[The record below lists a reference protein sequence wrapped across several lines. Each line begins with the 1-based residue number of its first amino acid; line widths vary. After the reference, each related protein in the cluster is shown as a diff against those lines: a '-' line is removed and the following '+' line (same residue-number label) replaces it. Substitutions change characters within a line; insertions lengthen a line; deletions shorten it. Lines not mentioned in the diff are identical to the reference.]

1 MVSISLDS
9 LSAARMSTALKPYL
23 SITQIQLLGDLS
35 LDDLVLKMRDTKQTA
50 AEEPVAN
57 TTERPFAWDV
67 LHQPGQTVLKL
78 IIGSG
83 TPLIII
89 HGGAGDIAAFR
100 AIQEQFT
107 TPLWAI
113 QPTPEAPLDTV
124 DTLAQFYF
132 EKIKDARPAGPYR
145 IAGFSASSM
154 VTLRLAQLL
163 EANEDEI
170 AQLTFVDHHPMLFTS
185 SVHGFTENV
194 ETFEDLTMYGRKASV
209 AMVADCCS
217 RDSALA
223 RRAYGENLVAASNG
237 LPSAANAIE
246 SWEWIKKTTAMN
258 LKQVVEFGGGWS
270 VWASTDANT
279 REDAARR
286 RMVDEIAK
294 VRTPMTVLIGN
305 WGLRSLL
312 GPDWN
317 DLGVSR
323 GQRETRTV
331 YFDSGH
337 FDIFEKA
344 DFSRSLEFD
353 WAAPQPEHK
362 LASMVHNPAMKDLRV
377 MFKILDTM
385 ALRVMADTLSQNP
398 RVGSE
403 VSGPLPVDARK

>member
-1 MVSISLDS
+1 
-9 LSAARMSTALKPYL
+9 MSTALKPYL
-23 SITQIQLLGDLS
+23 AITQIQLLGDLS
-35 LDDLVLKMRDTKQTA
+35 LDDLVAKMGDTKRTA
-50 AEEPVAN
+50 VDEHVVS
-57 TTERPFAWDV
+57 TTERPFAWDA
-67 LHQPGQTVLKL
+67 LHQPGQTILKL

-83 TPLIII
+83 TPLIIL

-132 EKIKDARPAGPYR
+132 EKIKEARPAGPYR

-170 AQLTFVDHHPMLFTS
+170 VQLSFVDHFPMLFTS
-185 SVHGFTENV
+185 PVHGFTEDFK
-194 ETFEDLTMYGRKASV
+194 TFEELAIYGRQASV

-217 RDSALA
+217 RDSAPA
-223 RRAYGENLVAASNG
+223 RRLYGENLVAASKG
-237 LPSAANAIE
+237 LPSAANALE

-258 LKQVVEFGGGWS
+258 LKQVVELGGGWA
-270 VWASTDANT
+270 VWASTDAKT
-279 REDAARR
+279 REATARR
-286 RMVDEIAK
+286 SMLEEIAK
-294 VRTPMTVLIGN
+294 VRTPMTVLVAN

-312 GPDWN
+312 SSDWN
-317 DLGVSR
+317 DLGISLS
-323 GQRETRTV
+323 QRECQTS
-331 YFDSGH
+331 YYESGH
-337 FDIFEKA
+337 FDIFEKS
-344 DFSRSLEFD
+344 DFSRSLELD
-353 WAAPQPEHK
+353 WVEPHPEHK

-385 ALRVMADTLSQNP
+385 ALRVMADTVGQHP

-403 VSGPLPVDARK
+403 VRAEPRYEGRY